1 MSSMSVVINL
11 AIAFALLSMGFG
23 LLTASIIKYIK
34 PKYLFIA
41 SLVCI
46 CVAVALVFKSWS
58 DLTSWMNLPQ
68 VIKGID
74 LFS

>member
-1 MSSMSVVINL
+1 MSVVINL
-11 AIAFALLSMGFG
+11 AIAFALLTMGFG

-34 PKYLFIA
+34 PKYLLII

-46 CVAVALVFKSWS
+46 CVAVALIFKSWS
-58 DLTSWMNLPQ
+58 ELTSWMNLPQ
-68 VIKGID
+68 IIKGID